1 MLYQVKAIRE
11 GDRVGVLLIEA
22 VHPEDAARQV
32 REQGHAVLDVRTA
45 ALWRRL
51 ARPADGRFPLLL
63 FSQEMLALLESGV
76 GVVEALAT
84 LAEKEGRA
92 GPRSIL
98 ERVLGRLR
106 EGQALSAAL
115 EAQPRVF
122 PPLYVAIVRASERTS
137 DLPEALRRYVAY
149 RQQVE
154 TLRGKL
160 VAAAIYPA
168 LLIAVGGLVILFLL
182 GYVVPRFSRI
192 YEDLGDRLPP
202 VSRLLLEWGRLVEA
216 HGGMLLVLLAAGLAA
231 AVHLLSRPGT
241 GERLMDLLWR
251 IPGVGE
257 RLRIFHLSRCYR
269 TLGMLLRG
277 GIPILP
283 ALGMVGG
290 LLAAALGDKL
300 VQAAEWIRTGRPVSE
315 AMESHGLTTPV
326 AVRLL
331 RVGERTGNLGE
342 MMERIAAF
350 HDEETAR
357 WSETVTRLF
366 GPLLMLAIGLMIGT
380 IVVLLYLPIFQL
392 AENLG

>member
-1 MLYQVKAIRE
+1 
-11 GDRVGVLLIEA
+11 
-22 VHPEDAARQV
+22 
-32 REQGHAVLDVRTA
+32 
-45 ALWRRL
+45 
-51 ARPADGRFPLLL
+51 
-63 FSQEMLALLESGV
+63 GV
-76 GVVEALAT
+76 GIVEALAT
-84 LAEKEGRA
+84 LAEKEARPGSRA
-92 GPRSIL
+92 VL
-98 ERVLGRLR
+98 EGLLGRLR
-106 EGQALSAAL
+106 EGLPLSAAL
-115 EAQPRVF
+115 EGQPRLF

-154 TLRGKL
+154 ALRSKL
-160 VAAAIYPA
+160 IAAALYPA
-168 LLIAVGGLVILFLL
+168 LLIGVGGLVILFLL

-216 HGGMLLVLLAAGLAA
+216 HGALLVLGLAGTVVFL
-231 AVHLLSRPGT
+231 VHLLSRPGT
-241 GERLMDLLWR
+241 GEKLLDLAWRLPAL
-251 IPGVGE
+251 GE
-257 RLRIFHLSRCYR
+257 RLRIFQLARCYR

-277 GIPILP
+277 GIPVMP

-300 VQAAEWIRTGRPVSE
+300 TQAGEWIRGGRPVSD
-315 AMESHGLTTPV
+315 AMEAHGLTTPV
-326 AVRLL
+326 ALRLL

-357 WSETVTRLF
+357 WTEWVTRLF
-366 GPLLMLAIGLMIGT
+366 GPLLMLVIGLMIGG

>member
-1 MLYQVKAIRE
+1 
-11 GDRVGVLLIEA
+11 
-22 VHPEDAARQV
+22 
-32 REQGHAVLDVRTA
+32 
-45 ALWRRL
+45 
-51 ARPADGRFPLLL
+51 
-63 FSQEMLALLESGV
+63 
-76 GVVEALAT
+76 
-84 LAEKEGRA
+84 
-92 GPRSIL
+92 
-98 ERVLGRLR
+98 
-106 EGQALSAAL
+106 
-115 EAQPRVF
+115 
-122 PPLYVAIVRASERTS
+122 
-137 DLPEALRRYVAY
+137 
-149 RQQVE
+149 
-154 TLRGKL
+154 
-160 VAAAIYPA
+160 
-168 LLIAVGGLVILFLL
+168 
-182 GYVVPRFSRI
+182 
-192 YEDLGDRLPP
+192 
-202 VSRLLLEWGRLVEA
+202 
-216 HGGMLLVLLAAGLAA
+216 
-231 AVHLLSRPGT
+231 
-241 GERLMDLLWR
+241 MDLLWR